1 MNQAI
6 WGILSALSL
15 GTADFLARY
24 SSRAVGAD
32 RALFGVFIV
41 SCVVLSGYMAL
52 DGRAVP
58 TDLGR
63 IWLPVLFGALTTF
76 AMLLLYQALA
86 LGPITLAAPIVAAH
100 PALVVV
106 FAVVLGSRP
115 DIVQWLAIA
124 ATMAGAVIVARYA
137 DTTSESHERT
147 APAIPASRTIVVAS
161 GACVAYA
168 GMVIAGQHA
177 VPVYGDLE
185 TIWIGRFVSLLTLL
199 ALLLVRGRSPS
210 VPVRLWLLL
219 GIQGTLDAAGFLFL
233 LKGSDGAFA
242 EIAAVVSACFGAV
255 TILLALVIL
264 KERMTVQQWF
274 GVLVIFAGVAALSS
288 H

>member
-32 RALFGVFIV
+32 RALLGVFIV
-41 SCVVLSGYMAL
+41 SCLVLTGTMVL
-52 DGRAVP
+52 EGRAVP
-58 TDLGR
+58 TDLEQ
-63 IWLPVLFGALTTF
+63 IWLPVLFGALTTL
-76 AMLLLYQALA
+76 AMLLLYEALA
-86 LGPITLAAPIVAAH
+86 LGPISLAAPIVAAH

-106 FAVVLGSRP
+106 FAVMLGSRP
-115 DIVQWLAIA
+115 DAVQWLAIA

-137 DTTSESHERT
+137 DTASEGDDRT
-147 APAIPASRTIVVAS
+147 ALAPASRTIVVAS

-199 ALLLVRGRSPS
+199 ALLLVRRRSPS
-210 VPVRLWLLL
+210 VPVKLWLLL

-264 KERMTVQQWF
+264 KERLTVQQWF
-274 GVLVIFAGVAALSS
+274 GVLVVFVGVAVLSS
-288 H
+288 R